1 MTVTNIF
8 MTFAVGLCL
17 LSFCRQS
24 LRGKDL
30 HGLTGSIQVF
40 SGEFRIYF
48 CYYININKM
57 ISGLCVMIAIFCH
70 MLGWGVDRVHR
81 LCGPDSA
88 PFYAGECYVGMYYKQ
103 IMLINRQ

>member
-1 MTVTNIF
+1 
-8 MTFAVGLCL
+8 
-17 LSFCRQS
+17 
-24 LRGKDL
+24 
-30 HGLTGSIQVF
+30 
-40 SGEFRIYF
+40 
-48 CYYININKM
+48 M

-88 PFYAGECYVGMYYKQ
+88 PFYAGECYVGMYYKH